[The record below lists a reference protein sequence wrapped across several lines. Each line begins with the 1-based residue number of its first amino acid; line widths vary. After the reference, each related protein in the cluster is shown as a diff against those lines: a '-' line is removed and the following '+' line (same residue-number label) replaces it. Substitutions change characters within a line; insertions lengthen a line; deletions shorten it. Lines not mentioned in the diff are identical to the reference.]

1 VTTARLPQDSDAS
14 VGQVRARDGEI
25 REPSLSSV
33 QVDDPNARFA
43 IQVDRGDSEKVTSL
57 VTRQDRD
64 HDRFPRPHQQ
74 PEFVSDHDPVLLGAV
89 SNCVV
94 WSEH

>member
-1 VTTARLPQDSDAS
+1 MARLRQYSNAS
-14 VGQVRARDGEI
+14 VGQARATGGEL

-33 QVDDPNARFA
+33 EVDDPNARFA
-43 IQVDRGDSEKVTSL
+43 IQVDRGDGEKVTSL
-57 VTRQDRD
+57 VTSQDRD
-64 HDRFPRPHQQ
+64 HDRFPRPDQQ

-94 WSEH
+94 RGEH

>member
-1 VTTARLPQDSDAS
+1 VDAS
-14 VGQVRARDGEI
+14 IRQARAGGGEW

-33 QVDDPNARFA
+33 QVDDANARFA
-43 IQVDRGDSEKVTSL
+43 IQVDRGDREKVTST
-57 VTRQDRD
+57 VTSQDRD
-64 HDRFPRPHQQ
+64 RDRFPRPDQQ